1 VDAQLL
7 VERRVRAATHLMP
20 AGTDHRLAA
29 LAPELRVLVV
39 DRDARARALVA
50 AAIAGTGIPA
60 NVVEAEDAT
69 SALAAAD
76 DSTFDCLCVDD
87 GMPEMSGRE
96 MVRAL
101 RQRGVTAPILVV
113 ASGGDEEES
122 AILEAGATDYL
133 PKRDLS
139 AESVARRLRH
149 VLRVVRAEVVSSRA
163 LEVAVAAARARDEIL
178 QIVAHDLRGPLN
190 SIGLACGGLLEE
202 PISAEGLACVTAIEH
217 AAARAERLIEDL
229 LEVTRIESGHLELA
243 IGAIDVRGLVIEV
256 CGDHERAAEAVGSTI
271 AWAVPEGDACVLADR
286 DRLHQALSNL
296 IGNALV
302 HARGTPI
309 TLSVDMREAEVAFV
323 VADAGP
329 GISATALPHIFD
341 RYWQGRDRHG
351 GAGLGLAI
359 ANGIVAAHG
368 GSIAATS
375 QAGRGARFEICLP
388 RSRCESDLPSMAP
401 DSD

>member
-1 VDAQLL
+1 MVQEL
-7 VERRVRAATHLMP
+7 
-20 AGTDHRLAA
+20 AGLTA
-29 LAPELRVLVV
+29 ELRVLVV
-39 DRDARARALVA
+39 DQDPGARALVA

-60 NVVEAEDAT
+60 TVIEAGDAT
-69 SALAAAD
+69 TALAAAHA
-76 DSTFDCLCVDD
+76 STFDCLLIDD
-87 GMPEMSGRE
+87 RMPEMSGRE
-96 MVRAL
+96 MVGIL

-113 ASGGDEEES
+113 ATAADDDEG

-139 AESVARRLRH
+139 ADSLARRLRH
-149 VLRVVRAEVVSSRA
+149 VLHVVRAEAITSKA
-163 LEVAVAAARARDEIL
+163 LEVAVAAARARDQIL

-202 PISAEGLACVTAIEH
+202 PMSAEGIDCVTAIEQ
-217 AAARAERLIEDL
+217 AAGRAERLIEDL

-243 IGAIDVRGLVIEV
+243 LGAIDVRGLVVEV
-256 CGDHERAAEAVGSTI
+256 CGDHQRAAEAVGSTI
-271 AWAVPEGDACVLADR
+271 SCEVPEGDLCVLADR

-296 IGNALV
+296 IGNALI

-329 GISATALPHIFD
+329 GISAAALPHIFD

-359 ANGIVAAHG
+359 AKGIVGAHH
-368 GSIAATS
+368 GSIAVTS
-375 QAGRGARFEICLP
+375 QPGHGARFEICLP
-388 RSRCESDLPSMAP
+388 YPR
-401 DSD
+401 

>member
-1 VDAQLL
+1 MVPSDHDFS
-7 VERRVRAATHLMP
+7 RHAA
-20 AGTDHRLAA
+20 
-29 LAPELRVLVV
+29 ELRVLVV
-39 DRDARARALVA
+39 DQDADARALVA

-60 NVVEAEDAT
+60 TVVEAGDAT
-69 SALAAAD
+69 AALAAAGV
-76 DSTFDCLCVDD
+76 STFDCLFVDD
-87 GMPEMSGRE
+87 CMPEMSGRE
-96 MVRAL
+96 MVGLL
-101 RQRGVTAPILVV
+101 RERGFRAPILVV
-113 ASGGDEEES
+113 ATAADDVEG

-149 VLRVVRAEVVSSRA
+149 VLRVARAEAVSSKA

-202 PISAEGLACVTAIEH
+202 PLSAEGVACVTAIEG
-217 AAARAERLIEDL
+217 AAARSERLIQDL

-243 IGAIDVRGLVIEV
+243 LGAVDVRGLAVEV

-271 AWAVPEGDACVLADR
+271 TCAVPEGEVCVLADR
-286 DRLHQALSNL
+286 DRIHQALSNL

-302 HARGTPI
+302 HARGTPV
-309 TLSVDMREAEVAFV
+309 TLSVDLREAEVAFV

-329 GISATALPHIFD
+329 GISAAALPHVFD

-359 ANGIVAAHG
+359 AKGIVGAHQ
-368 GSIAATS
+368 GSIAVTS
-375 QAGRGARFEICLP
+375 QPGHGARFEICLP
-388 RSRCESDLPSMAP
+388 RPR
-401 DSD
+401 